1 MANKYLT
8 TNFYKRSNN
17 AALLAPEKR
26 NPEGKAYIQTEWT
39 AVKKQENTTI
49 KKIVMREVRAKELHP
64 KLGQTREDRMWATA
78 KHLYYI
84 IKGTS
89 EVYED
94 CATAKIK
101 QKSLQK
107 VAEEHDLDPGEMI
120 FIGIRSQ

>member
-1 MANKYLT
+1 
-8 TNFYKRSNN
+8 
-17 AALLAPEKR
+17 
-26 NPEGKAYIQTEWT
+26 
-39 AVKKQENTTI
+39 
-49 KKIVMREVRAKELHP
+49 MREVRAKELHP